1 MSYTLAM
8 MSEECYSE
16 APNNS

>member
-1 MSYTLAM
+1 MSYKLAM